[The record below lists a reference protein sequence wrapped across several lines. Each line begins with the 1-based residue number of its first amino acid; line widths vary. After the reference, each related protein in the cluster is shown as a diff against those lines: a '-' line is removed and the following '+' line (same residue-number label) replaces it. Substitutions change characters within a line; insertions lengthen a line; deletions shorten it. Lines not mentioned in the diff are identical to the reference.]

1 MCVFAIVCP
10 FKAGCYYRITNTFWL
25 RSLHSSMVL
34 VFAMRS
40 TLMMICISNQRTCL
54 HFTTLHSFLSLP
66 RLNEMHI
73 CPTESKAKPK
83 CSKNIAYACHNMGTS
98 IVVWHISHCN
108 GDTIDQCILITILD
122 RFFSLFHSSCA
133 RTHRTSDNFY
143 YNNFI
148 VRVFSLLAVRVQQV
162 NFPFQHQI
170 NNNNNNTNAQFWD
183 WSFIDFVLFHGNS
196 FQFIDGRLTC
206 EVIIWRRLS
215 WELIH

>member
-1 MCVFAIVCP
+1 M
-10 FKAGCYYRITNTFWL
+10 

-133 RTHRTSDNFY
+133 RTHTQHTIIFIITILSFECFLSLPYVCNRLIFRFNIKSTTTTTTRTRNFE
-143 YNNFI
+143 I
-148 VRVFSLLAVRVQQV
+148 DLLL
-162 NFPFQHQI
+162 I
-170 NNNNNNTNAQFWD
+170 
-183 WSFIDFVLFHGNS
+183 SFYSMEIHFNS
-196 FQFIDGRLTC
+196 SMGD
-206 EVIIWRRLS
+206 
-215 WELIH
+215 